1 MGGGTLHNY
10 ELKLQLHS
18 AVTNPYTFNIKDNK
32 NIYAKLIEELTL
44 TIIFVSGNLG
54 YVDMNSKT
62 LLNYNGAMD
71 TTTVVYKYSELG
83 DLSGMIYVYVDG
95 RGAFVSDQNI
105 NIKST
110 LGSIGTSQKVEAY
123 IIDPTISAVLY
134 V

>member
-1 MGGGTLHNY
+1 MGGTLQNY
-10 ELKLQLHS
+10 ERDSKLNN
-18 AVTNPYTFNIKDNK
+18 AVTNPYTFNIKNNK

-54 YVDMNSKT
+54 YVSMNSKT

-71 TTTVVYKYSELG
+71 TTTIVYKYSELG

-95 RGAFVSDQNI
+95 RGAFVSDENI
-105 NIKST
+105 NIKAT
-110 LGSIGTSQKVEAY
+110 LGWIGTSQDVKAY